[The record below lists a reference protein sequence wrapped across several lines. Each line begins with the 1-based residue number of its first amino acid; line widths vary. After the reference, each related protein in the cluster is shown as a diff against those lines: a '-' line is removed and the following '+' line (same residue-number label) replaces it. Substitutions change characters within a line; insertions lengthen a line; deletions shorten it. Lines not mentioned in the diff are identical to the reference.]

1 MVDMPLSGLKSIE
14 FIEEGTFGTTPGPN
28 GNWSGFGVLVDKY
41 DPTIKKNTESF
52 KYLPAVEETSGLT
65 KKRTQIVG
73 GELSAPLSGKIQDFS
88 FWKYILG
95 NASTISNTVTS
106 LSISEMIQQTDDSK
120 RYIVTKGS
128 VLESLKLSLPE
139 EGIGGI
145 DMSFIQADVAAP
157 SDTDPTGTGD
167 HASEDTSDALLW
179 SEISDLCMDASTV
192 PTTAIGHI
200 IGDLNVEITRDIDMP
215 KNINVTTWT
224 KIAGPVLNSWD
235 VAVGMRLTWIDVNDT
250 ALPKIHDIISASTKQ
265 NMRFTL
271 GDRIMIIKGLLFTE
285 WNPAIAPEEYIG
297 QELSPE
303 TDNPDV
309 ILAYK
314 MGYAYANDSGTP
326 DVFTNETTEANNVTA
341 DNMTLIPAAPATGD
355 EYYYGR
361 ANETFSTIQQN
372 IGVPEVGGTVV
383 WEYYDSVALDWATCI
398 DIVDGTEGFTAAAG
412 WHDVTHTIQTGIV
425 KNWGKTT
432 VNGIEAYWV
441 RARVSGAGASGAT
454 GTQAWVYGEV
464 SEVAT

>member
-1 MVDMPLSGLKSIE
+1 MVDMPLSGLKSVE
-14 FIEEGTFGTTPGPN
+14 FIGEVTFGTTPEN
-28 GNWSGFGVLVDKY
+28 SNWSGFGVLVDKY

-52 KYLPAVEETSGLT
+52 KYLPVVDETSGLT

-179 SEISDLCMDASTV
+179 SEISDLCMDANTV

-215 KNINVTTWT
+215 KNINVSTWT

-235 VAVGMRLTWIDVNDT
+235 VGVGMRLTWIDINDT

-297 QELSPE
+297 QELTPE

-314 MGYAYANDSGTP
+314 MGYAYADDGGS
-326 DVFTNETTEANNVTA
+326 FTDETTEANNTTA
-341 DNMTLIPAAPATGD
+341 NNMTLTPATPALED
-355 EYYYGR
+355 AYYFGR
-361 ANETFSTIQQN
+361 ADEKFSTLQLN
-372 IGVPEVGGTVV
+372 IGTPGEGVYTIL
-383 WEYYDSVALDWATCI
+383 WEYWSGAAWATCV
-398 DIVDGTEGFTAAAG
+398 DIVDGTTGFTAAVG
-412 WHDVTHTIQTGIV
+412 WHDVAHTVQAG
-425 KNWGKTT
+425 WAKTT
-432 VNGIEAYWV
+432 VNTVEAYWI
-441 RARVSGAGASGAT
+441 RARVSAYTSIVT
-454 GTQAWVYGEV
+454 QPKGTQCWVYGE
-464 SEVAT
+464 

>member
-1 MVDMPLSGLKSIE
+1 MVDMPLSGLKSVE
-14 FIEEGTFGTTPGPN
+14 FIEEVTFGTTPEN
-28 GNWSGFGVLVDKY
+28 SNWSGFGVLVDKY

-52 KYLPAVEETSGLT
+52 KYLPVVDETSGLT

-128 VLESLKLSLPE
+128 VLESLKVSLPE
-139 EGIGGI
+139 EGIGSV

-167 HASEDTSDALLW
+167 HATEDTSDALLW
-179 SEISDLCMDASTV
+179 SEISDLCMDANTV

-200 IGDLNVEITRDIDMP
+200 IGDLNVEVTRDIDMP

-235 VAVGMRLTWIDVNDT
+235 VSLGMRLTWIDVNDT

-285 WNPAIAPEEYIG
+285 WNPSIAPEEYIG
-297 QELSPE
+297 QELTPE

-314 MGYAYANDSGTP
+314 MGYAYADDGAS
-326 DVFTNETTEANNVTA
+326 FTDETTEANDTTA
-341 DNMTLIPAAPATGD
+341 NNMVLMPAAPAQD
-355 EYYYGR
+355 DAYYFGL
-361 ANETFSTIQQN
+361 ADTKFSTLQLN
-372 IGVPEVGGTVV
+372 IGTPGEGVYTIL
-383 WEYYDSVALDWATCI
+383 WEYWSGAAWTTCV
-398 DIVDGTEGFTAAAG
+398 DIVDGTTGFTAAAG
-412 WHDVTHTIQTGIV
+412 WHDVAQTVQAG
-425 KNWGKTT
+425 WAKTT
-432 VNGIEAYWV
+432 VNTVEAYWI
-441 RARVSGAGASGAT
+441 RARVSAYTSIVT
-454 GTQAWVYGEV
+454 QPKGTQCWVYGE
-464 SEVAT
+464 